1 MRFEVDEKKPRTII
15 SVRLP
20 VERREVVYYPPAMM

>member
-1 MRFEVDEKKPRTII
+1 MRFEVDEKKPRTVI

-20 VERREVVYYPPAMM
+20 VEREVVYYRRR